1 MEPKLKASGSKPLKL
16 KYDKLHSNVA
26 FKSNLRRYSMV
37 IDGSEAPAAATDAV
51 KEVVAIA
58 MAAVLAADT
67 ADTADTAEVPVA
79 AAAKVLA
86 DAAAK
91 DLVADPAADAAA
103 VDGVDG
109 RDLHLSTSQLNLSH
123 F

>member
-26 FKSNLRRYSMV
+26 FKSNVRRYSMV

-58 MAAVLAADT
+58 MAAVLA
-67 ADTADTAEVPVA
+67 ADTAEVPVA